1 MKHNKARLVWVIGLL
16 LTSSLACQLTSPR
29 PASWAGTPTA
39 AAWATEIAITQA
51 AIAGAGEFVFTPT
64 VPTPTQAVSPTP
76 TPTPTP
82 ISEGSGPWLVYPA
95 PGGGGLHAYDLSAER
110 IRAIH
115 LPDPLISADLVRG
128 RSPNGHTLIVRAG
141 SELNT
146 DELALYQIDLPSFEV
161 SKITP
166 LLSLTVQRMIATD
179 QNTRALDTL
188 AVVTRPDGLA
198 WSPDGRFLAF
208 NAALHNETSD
218 LYVLDTLNERIDRLN
233 GLFTQNASPFWSPGS
248 DWLISQELNHG
259 QQALGWRSELVSGL
273 RVPSFDNQNTLYLP
287 LTRSREEVFVGWLN
301 PTTFVS
307 YSLTD
312 EGPQTLRQL
321 NLDVN
326 AQENLIFAGAF
337 QQVAYDPASGVL
349 AYSLTYDIA
358 ISQGLT
364 GGIYRVLPDS
374 PVHSLQSAGNWD
386 RLAYDP
392 GGMFLA
398 SGAQGVTLLTPDGD
412 SLLLPEEGAASLSP
426 NGNWLVGFGDG
437 EPSSPGARLYQA
449 GSSNPLQ
456 TLIETP
462 VEALFWQPD
471 STGFFILSEGVLYH
485 LEFPGLKPSEIA
497 SGFTPSA
504 DLALTWVE

>member
-1 MKHNKARLVWVIGLL
+1 
-16 LTSSLACQLTSPR
+16 
-29 PASWAGTPTA
+29 
-39 AAWATEIAITQA
+39 
-51 AIAGAGEFVFTPT
+51 
-64 VPTPTQAVSPTP
+64 
-76 TPTPTP
+76 
-82 ISEGSGPWLVYPA
+82 
-95 PGGGGLHAYDLSAER
+95 LHAYDLSTER

-115 LPDPLISADLVRG
+115 LPDPLISADLVKG
-128 RSPNGHTLIVRAG
+128 RSPDGHTLVIRAG

-166 LLSLTVQRMIATD
+166 LLSLTVQRMIVTD

-248 DWLISQELNHG
+248 DWLVSQELNHV

-273 RVPSFDNQNTLYLP
+273 RVPSFDSQNTLYVP
-287 LTRSREEVFVGWLN
+287 PAGSREEVFVGWLN

-307 YSLTD
+307 YSQAD

-321 NLDVN
+321 NLAEN

-349 AYSLTYDIA
+349 AYTLDYATA
-358 ISQGLT
+358 IPQGLT

-374 PVHSLQSAGNWD
+374 PVHSLQSAGNWGQ
-386 RLAYDP
+386 LAYDP

-398 SGAQGVTLLTPDGD
+398 SGLQGVTLFTPDGD
-412 SLLLPEEGAASLSP
+412 SLPLPEEGEARLSP
-426 NGNWLVGFGDG
+426 NGNWLVGYGRG
-437 EPSSPGARLYQA
+437 EQSSPGARLYRA

-462 VEALFWQPD
+462 VEAVLWQPD
-471 STGFFILSEGVLYH
+471 SAGFFIQSEGVLYH
-485 LEFPGLKPSEIA
+485 LVFPGLKPREIA
-497 SGFTPSA
+497 SGLAPSA
-504 DLALTWVE
+504 DLALVWVE